1 MDREQ
6 MENAIL
12 WAASSCTTK
21 PDGSWEADEGV
32 LVRPD
37 GRAAIVVDREGRTN
51 RARTPRE
58 LHELVRQALPRKN
71 DGECKA
77 MA

>member
-12 WAASSCTTK
+12 WAVGSCTTK
-21 PDGSWEADEGV
+21 SDGSWEADEGV

-37 GRAAIVVDREGRTN
+37 GRAAVVVDRTGNTA

-58 LHELVRQALPRKN
+58 LHELVRKALPRKI

-77 MA
+77 TA